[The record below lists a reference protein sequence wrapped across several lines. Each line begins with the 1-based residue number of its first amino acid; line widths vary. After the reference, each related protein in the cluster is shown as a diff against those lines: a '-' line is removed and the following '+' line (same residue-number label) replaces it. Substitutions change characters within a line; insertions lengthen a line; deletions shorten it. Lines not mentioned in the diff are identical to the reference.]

1 MAEQS
6 GFAGLTQAEAD
17 RRAQEGL
24 GNVQV
29 ETTAK
34 TVGQIVRENLL
45 TYFNLIF
52 LVLAVLLIIAGD
64 FRSLTFLPVIIFNAI
79 IGIVQELHAKKVL
92 DQVAVLSQPTATV
105 LRDGAEVRLP
115 IERLVQGDL
124 ILLEAG
130 AQVPADGTLIR
141 GELSLNESLLTGE
154 ADEVHKGPDSNVM
167 SGSFVVSGRAF
178 VRLDRVGSESYISKL
193 MLQAKTMDSGEVSEM
208 VRSINFFVKLAG
220 VAIIPVGIAL
230 FVQGF
235 FINKSGFQPSI
246 TSMVGALIGMIP
258 EGLYFLVSLTLAA
271 GAARLAGRQ
280 VLLHD
285 MKSIEQLARVDVFC
299 VDKTGTITENEM
311 RVADILLPS
320 QTESVSSGTA
330 LSQKDPEAAEE
341 DNLRWAAQEQE
352 RLLVRGILKDYVDAL
367 PDNNATMQALRAY
380 LDPVQEK
387 KKERR
392 GLMTKMP
399 FSSAKKYSSVT
410 FTDGTYALGAPDVL
424 LGEKMEAYE
433 ALLKEPEERGMRV
446 IAFGRMTQGTFEPV
460 CFPVLEN
467 PIRKNAKDTFG
478 YFAKQGV
485 VVKVISGDNPVTVS
499 SIAARAGIGGAE
511 RYVDARTLQTET
523 DYAEA
528 VRRYTVFGRV
538 TPDQKRHLVHAL
550 QMQGHTVAMTGDGVN
565 DILAMKDADCSI
577 AMASGADA
585 AVQAA
590 QVALLDSDFS
600 HMPQIVGEGRRIINN
615 ITRSATLFLVKN
627 IFSLSLAIF
636 AIVSSIVYPILP
648 AQMSLISGFG
658 IGLPAF
664 FLAMEPNDKMVRGNF
679 LRTVLHKA
687 IPAALTEILSI
698 GALIL
703 FGRVFSID
711 SAEVSVAATLLLAV
725 ISMMI
730 LARISAPLNKYRGI
744 VLGVNF
750 VLCMISAIGLD
761 WWFAISAIHKEAIL
775 LLVLFTIASEPV
787 YRYLNLFTGLIVR
800 LVERRQHGKR
810 KKISD

>member
-1 MAEQS
+1 
-6 GFAGLTQAEAD
+6 
-17 RRAQEGL
+17 
-24 GNVQV
+24 
-29 ETTAK
+29 
-34 TVGQIVRENLL
+34 
-45 TYFNLIF
+45 
-52 LVLAVLLIIAGD
+52 
-64 FRSLTFLPVIIFNAI
+64 
-79 IGIVQELHAKKVL
+79 
-92 DQVAVLSQPTATV
+92 
-105 LRDGAEVRLP
+105 
-115 IERLVQGDL
+115 
-124 ILLEAG
+124 
-130 AQVPADGTLIR
+130 VPADGTLIR

-154 ADEVHKGPDSNVM
+154 ADEVHKGPGSNVM

-311 RVADILLPS
+311 RVADILLAS
-320 QTESVSSGTA
+320 QTESVPSGTA
-330 LSQKDPEAAEE
+330 LSQTDPEVAEE

-352 RLLVRGILKDYVDAL
+352 RLLLRGILKDYVDAL
-367 PDNNATMQALRAY
+367 PDNNATMQALREH
-380 LDPVQEK
+380 LDPVREKEPYVSRTLRGKESKEDQEK

-392 GLMTKMP
+392 GLMTMMP

-511 RYVDARTLQTET
+511 RYVDARTLQTEM

-679 LRTVLHKA
+679 LRTVLQKA

-761 WWFAISAIHKEAIL
+761 WWFAISAIRKEAIL

-810 KKISD
+810 KKVSD